1 MNAWIS
7 AVQKAIRA
15 VKADHESLRLQNEFF
30 EKATQPLDTPH

>member
-15 VKADHESLRLQNEFF
+15 VKDDPESLRLQNEFF
-30 EKATQPLDTPH
+30 EKATHPLDTPR